1 MEGFKNIQRKR
12 IEFDIKIKWNL
23 MIRDKTEK
31 KKNNQQKI
39 KKKINSNKKNK
50 D

>member
-12 IEFDIKIKWNL
+12 IEFDIKIKWNI
-23 MIRDKTEK
+23 MIRDKIEK

-39 KKKINSNKKNK
+39 KKKINNNKKNK